1 MWTKT
6 YKVVGF
12 LEPGV
17 VKFGD
22 KNLMIYISKETIDR
36 YSHRLKGKPVTIGH
50 IEGITEENAQ
60 KVSVGDVAVCPEP
73 GECIVTIKNEEA
85 DRLIESGDRFSCC
98 WVPVKWGPGGTWHNI
113 PYDRELVEMDFTHLA
128 IVPDPR
134 YENVEVFMNSKEYKN
149 ETFRPRSDDAGPGF
163 SRAAASSQIK
173 VARKAEPTTYN
184 VSTFTEQPRQHKS
197 IGERKV
203 VKMSSFKNSLNPGQY
218 AFLKKYVKEY
228 NNAKVDEGLS
238 VGQKRE
244 ARMQRNTNMH
254 TKPQNTVNNRI
265 NYRQSVRDFMPKGL
279 HPQQNKALIKEG
291 FSNEVNPPDNSVE
304 RMDRINKYLQKRED
318 RRIDKQ
324 YKTYVEPKQYA
335 DRYSEHFNR
344 KKGKAMFRYK
354 DGREFNNECMR
365 KRVRE
370 YNNAQFKVPANK
382 VKKPDWYG
390 TQQSN
395 RMYDMSDKLSGNY
408 SQFTA
413 GDLKY
418 PGVKD
423 GAVKLKKDFSNN

>member
-60 KVSVGDVAVCPEP
+60 KVSVGDVAVCSEP
-73 GECIVTIKNEEA
+73 GNCVVTIRDEEA
-85 DRLIESGDRFSCC
+85 NRLIESGDRFSCC
-98 WVPVKWGPGGTWHNI
+98 WVPVKWGAGGTWHNI

-134 YENVEVFMNSKEYKN
+134 YENVEVFMNSKEHNNAAYRATN
-149 ETFRPRSDDAGPGF
+149 QDQGF
-163 SRAAASSQIK
+163 
-173 VARKAEPTTYN
+173 
-184 VSTFTEQPRQHKS
+184 S
-197 IGERKV
+197 IGEGINPDVSYNPGSATKVRRASLSTATGGTSKYLSHQGQGAAGRKV

-244 ARMQRNTNMH
+244 ARIQRNTDIYEAN
-254 TKPQNTVNNRI
+254 TKPKNTVNGRI

-279 HPQQNKALIKEG
+279 HPQQNKMLLQRQYN
-291 FSNEVNPPDNSVE
+291 NEADPPDNSVE
-304 RMDRINKYLQKRED
+304 RMDRINKYLLKREG
-318 RRIDKQ
+318 RRMDKQ

-335 DRYSEHFNR
+335 DRYSEHFNQ
-344 KKGKAMFRYK
+344 KKMNFKYK
-354 DGREFNNECMR
+354 DGKEFDNCSFRKMLKENFSPYRE
-365 KRVRE
+365 KI
-370 YNNAQFKVPANK
+370 
-382 VKKPDWYG
+382 
-390 TQQSN
+390 
-395 RMYDMSDKLSGNY
+395 
-408 SQFTA
+408 
-413 GDLKY
+413 
-418 PGVKD
+418 
-423 GAVKLKKDFSNN
+423 